1 MTDHAAPTDAALS
14 APSAPEDAES
24 LLAALD
30 PEQRE
35 VARSFGTP
43 MCVLAGAGTGKT
55 RAITHRIAYGVATG
69 QLNPRHVLAVTF
81 TAKAAAE
88 MRSRLR
94 DLGVPA
100 VQARTFHSAA
110 LRQLRHFW
118 PRVVG
123 GPMPDIIASKYAG
136 VGEACSRLHLS
147 VDRAALRDIVAE
159 VEWSRVSM
167 LTPESY
173 PDAAAQTR
181 RPGVAGFDSRS
192 ISRILTQYE
201 EVKKEQGVIDFE
213 DVLLHMVGFL
223 TERGDVAREVRSQYK
238 HFVVDEYQDVSA
250 LQHAL
255 LRLWL
260 GTSDDLCVVGDA
272 AQTIYTFAGARASY
286 LLDFRSEFK
295 RARTIRLERNY
306 RSTPEIVRMANTVLD
321 GAQGRTRAGRLTLVS
336 QRDAGPPPL
345 VESFPDDAA
354 EADGIADRIGALIA
368 EGRTASEIAILFRT
382 NSQSEAFEQALT
394 FRGIGYLVR
403 GGDRFFE
410 RQEVRR
416 AMVSLRAATR
426 VEQLDPARA
435 VRDILSQQGWSP
447 TAPETTGAVRDRWDS
462 LNALVGLTDTV
473 TTRPGT
479 TMVDVVRELE
489 ERAEAQAAPV
499 VDGVTLASVHAAK
512 GLEWPVVFVVGASDG
527 LLPISMAKTPAEVEE
542 ERRLF
547 YVALTRARDLLT
559 VSWAAART
567 PGARGS
573 RKPSRFLDG
582 VLDHPDAPRPS
593 PGAGPRRTGRR
604 SATVYAECR
613 VCGQGLVSPREQRL
627 GRHEGCPSAA
637 GPDLLAALRTWR
649 REQARQQ
656 GTPPYAILTDAAL
669 DAVAERCPRTEEEL
683 LAVPGIGPG
692 KMASFGQELLTLLDD
707 HSGK

>member
-1 MTDHAAPTDAALS
+1 MTDHSADPDAAPDS
-14 APSAPEDAES
+14 APQDAES

-35 VARSFGTP
+35 VARSFGSP
-43 MCVLAGAGTGKT
+43 LCVLAGAGTGKT

-69 QLNPRHVLAVTF
+69 QMNPRHVLAVTF

-100 VQARTFHSAA
+100 VQARTFHAAA

-123 GPMPDIIASKYAG
+123 GPMPELLTNKFAG
-136 VGEACSRLHLS
+136 IGEACQRLHLS
-147 VDRAALRDIVAE
+147 VDRAALRDIVSE

-173 PDAAAQTR
+173 PEAAQKAR

-201 EVKKEQGVIDFE
+201 EVKKERGVIDFE

-223 TERGDVAREVRSQYK
+223 TERSDVAREVRGQYK

-286 LLDFRSEFK
+286 LLDFRKEFK

-321 GAQGRTRAGRLTLVS
+321 GAQGRTRETRLTLHS
-336 QRDAGPPPL
+336 QREPGPPPL
-345 VESFPDDAA
+345 VESFPDDPA
-354 EADGIADRIGALIA
+354 EADGIAERIAALVA
-368 EGRTASEIAILFRT
+368 EGRSASEIAVLFRT
-382 NSQSEAFEQALT
+382 NSQSEAVEQALT

-416 AMVSLRAATR
+416 AMVSLRAAAR

-462 LNALVGLTDTV
+462 LNALVGLTDTI
-473 TTRPGT
+473 TARPGT
-479 TMVDVVRELE
+479 TVTDVVRELE
-489 ERAEAQAAPV
+489 ERAESQAAPV

-512 GLEWPVVFVVGASDG
+512 GLEWPVVYVIGASDG

-559 VSWAAART
+559 VSWSVART

-573 RKPSRFLDG
+573 RKASRFLDG
-582 VLDHPDAPRPS
+582 VLAHPDAPRTA

-604 SATVYAECR
+604 SATVYSECR
-613 VCGQGLVSPREQRL
+613 VCGQGLVAPKEQRL

-637 GPDLLAALRTWR
+637 GEGLLTALRTWR
-649 REQARQQ
+649 REQASRR
-656 GTPPYAILTDAAL
+656 GTPPYAVLTDAAL
-669 DAVAERCPRTEEEL
+669 EAVAERAPRTEQEL
-683 LAVPGIGPG
+683 LEVPGIGPG
-692 KMASFGQELLTLLDD
+692 KVASYGAELLELLGADQR
-707 HSGK
+707 GV